1 MLIERATPANA
12 AEIARVHVA
21 SWRATYR
28 GILPALFLDE
38 MSVSIRADY
47 WGREISDPA
56 AQLIVHVARQANCEI
71 VGFCAAGPERDRL
84 DGYDGEL
91 HALYLLA
98 NHQGLGVGKQ
108 LFLSGAE
115 CLDEQGYNSMALWV
129 LADNPARG
137 FYEHMGG
144 LQVSEQMIELAG
156 TQYREVAYG
165 WPALRDMLER
175 NRSQAGP

>member
-1 MLIERATPANA
+1 MLIERATPRSAG
-12 AEIARVHVA
+12 EIARVHVA
-21 SWRATYR
+21 SWRETYR
-28 GILPALFLDE
+28 NILPTGFLDA
-38 MSVSIRADY
+38 MSVSMRADY
-47 WGREISDPA
+47 WGREISNPA
-56 AQLIVHVARQANCEI
+56 AQLIVYLARRASGEV

-98 NHQGLGVGKQ
+98 DHQGSGVGKQ
-108 LFLSGAE
+108 LYLSAAE

-144 LQVSEQMIELAG
+144 LQVSVQMIELAG

-165 WPALRDMLER
+165 WPALREMLDR